1 MPISFTAAALGGEL
15 EAPTLDGRVSLKI
28 PPETQTG
35 KVFRLRGK
43 GVKPVRG
50 GATGDLLC
58 RVVVETP
65 VNLTKD
71 QKELLQKLAESMEA
85 GGKQHT
91 PQEGSWLDGVKKLFE
106 EMKF

>member
-1 MPISFTAAALGGEL
+1 MNY
-15 EAPTLDGRVSLKI
+15 
-28 PPETQTG
+28 
-35 KVFRLRGK
+35 LRGK

-65 VNLTKD
+65 VNLTKE
-71 QKELLQKLAESMEA
+71 QKELLQKLAETMEA
-85 GGKQHT
+85 SDKQHT
-91 PQEGSWLDGVKKLFE
+91 PQEGSWLDGVKKFFE